1 MPGING
7 DINSTPTKVQ
17 CNHKTRKTDVMN
29 GRNSVM
35 NGFPF
40 VQQGHLLNYQQKS
53 AIKTTSYAES
63 TTAFPV
69 PSRP

>member
-1 MPGING
+1 M
-7 DINSTPTKVQ
+7 Q

-40 VQQGHLLNYQQKS
+40 VQQGPFIELSAKSCYQNH
-53 AIKTTSYAES
+53 
-63 TTAFPV
+63 FL
-69 PSRP
+69 R